1 MTDDVDAH
9 IHEKFELQKRLGKG
23 AYGIVWKAYDKRSRE
38 TVALKKIFDAFR
50 NPTDSQRTF
59 REVMFLQ
66 EFGKH
71 PNVIK
76 LYNIF
81 RADNDRD
88 IYLAFEFMEAD
99 LHNVIKKG
107 SILKDVHKQYIMC
120 QLFRAI
126 RFLHSGNVLHR
137 DLKPSNVLLDADCRV
152 KLADFGLARSLSSL
166 EDYPEG
172 QKMPDLT
179 EYVATRWYR
188 SPEILLA
195 AKRYTK
201 GVDMWSL
208 GCILAEMLIGRAL
221 FPGSSTINQIERI
234 MNTITK
240 PSRQDI
246 ASIGSHYA
254 ASVLEKMPQRPR
266 KPLDLIITQSQTAAI
281 DMVQREVFGDAAFK
295 RSINLVALY
304 DLTGAH
310 APGIAESL
318 RRHLLE
324 IGELPGLLGKKF
336 NRAKTGASESG
347 TDPEEVESLGIALVQ
362 SYAPI
367 IDEKKGIIA
376 DLLRIVS
383 HELNVSVPASPEE
396 FFLGDGTLIRG
407 VHPPRRRKRG
417 ITTSHYSL
425 PNEIPETPIL
435 KNTGGTSNQ
444 GVNRAPEK
452 ISEPFLNTNFQKPR
466 VQQLFDNTHITP
478 TTIVINKHE
487 TSQDIQLTPKTLN
500 ILNIW
505 HTEETFKMPVMR
517 RIQKLSSPAQLLVFA
532 PQKRLTVEQCLVHPY
547 VVQFHNPSEEP
558 TLHYE
563 VYPPL
568 PDHVQLG
575 IDDYRDRLYEM
586 IDEKKA
592 SFKRIQH
599 DKIRPFGEDR
609 SRAPIAQAECSD
621 TDYDTARSLQK
632 STSMDKNTSSSHD
645 SSSGTLRERAQSAE
659 SRTSKGSNG
668 EMRNG
673 NGTIT
678 NGIKQRRRSIE
689 RSRLFANIKPSKI
702 LHPHKLIS
710 NY

>member
-1 MTDDVDAH
+1 MTDDVDGH

-221 FPGSSTINQIERI
+221 FPGASTINQIERI
-234 MNTITK
+234 MNTISK

-254 ASVLEKMPQRPR
+254 AGVLEKMPQRPR
-266 KPLDLIITQSQTAAI
+266 KPLDLLITQSQTAAI
-281 DMVQREVFGDAAFK
+281 DMVQR
-295 RSINLVALY
+295 
-304 DLTGAH
+304 
-310 APGIAESL
+310 
-318 RRHLLE
+318 
-324 IGELPGLLGKKF
+324 
-336 NRAKTGASESG
+336 
-347 TDPEEVESLGIALVQ
+347 
-362 SYAPI
+362 
-367 IDEKKGIIA
+367 
-376 DLLRIVS
+376 
-383 HELNVSVPASPEE
+383 
-396 FFLGDGTLIRG
+396 
-407 VHPPRRRKRG
+407 
-417 ITTSHYSL
+417 
-425 PNEIPETPIL
+425 
-435 KNTGGTSNQ
+435 
-444 GVNRAPEK
+444 
-452 ISEPFLNTNFQKPR
+452 
-466 VQQLFDNTHITP
+466 
-478 TTIVINKHE
+478 
-487 TSQDIQLTPKTLN
+487 
-500 ILNIW
+500 
-505 HTEETFKMPVMR
+505 
-517 RIQKLSSPAQLLVFA
+517 LLVFA

-558 TLHYE
+558 TLNYE

-599 DKIRPFGEDR
+599 DKIEKIKAGDN
-609 SRAPIAQAECSD
+609 RAPIAQAECSD

-632 STSMDKNTSSSHD
+632 STSLDKNSSHD

-668 EMRNG
+668 EVRNG
-673 NGTIT
+673 NGTFQNT
-678 NGIKQRRRSIE
+678 VKQRRRSIE